1 MFTVSEFLFWI
12 MGGVALANSPFI
24 ILWVVFW
31 SVAIASSLLLVDI
44 FKRKHFILAIFTPS
58 FIAICSFLM
67 AFTVAI
73 FSFMMAIG
81 PALKQQHMLSEC
93 RNHVVVITTDNI
105 ENLSLNVRE
114 CRYKENYY
122 GDFGDWQARLSSIQ
136 E

>member
-1 MFTVSEFLFWI
+1 

-44 FKRKHFILAIFTPS
+44 FKRKYFIFGCTIATAI
-58 FIAICSFLM
+58 
-67 AFTVAI
+67 AI

-93 RNHVVVITTDNI
+93 QNLVVVITTDNI
-105 ENLSLNVRE
+105 ENLPLNVRE

-122 GDFGDWQARLSSIQ
+122 GDFGDWQARLSSTQ

>member
-1 MFTVSEFLFWI
+1 MFVVSEFLFWI

-44 FKRKHFILAIFTPS
+44 FKRKHFILAIFVATT
-58 FIAICSFLM
+58 I
-67 AFTVAI
+67 AI

-81 PALKQQHMLSEC
+81 PTLKQQYMLSEC